1 MKVQEVIDKLSTFD
15 PNAEV
20 IIEINDIIDNYGYML
35 KANAEV
41 EWIGDN
47 NYGIIISGNDFL
59 DN

>member
-1 MKVQEVIDKLSTFD
+1 MKVQEIIDKLSTFD

-35 KANAEV
+35 KANANV

-47 NYGIIISGNDFL
+47 NYEIVIAGNDFL
-59 DN
+59 NN

>member
-35 KANAEV
+35 KANAQV
-41 EWIGDN
+41 EWIRDN

>member
-35 KANAEV
+35 KANA
-41 EWIGDN
+41 
-47 NYGIIISGNDFL
+47 
-59 DN
+59 

>member
-35 KANAEV
+35 KANAQV

>member
-35 KANAEV
+35 KANARV